1 MLNVTQSHVKY
12 NERQDASEKLLDHQS
27 YLFFVSFAF
36 NFSLERYSSVL
47 YSRQNHAEDCAS
59 SVALVTKP
67 HLIAC
72 ILNLP
77 EFMAVFLLSS
87 FNTF

>member
-1 MLNVTQSHVKY
+1 MLPKNFLIIRVIYFLFHLLLILVLNDTQVFYTVVKTQFQRSYVRRHV
-12 NERQDASEKLLDHQS
+12 R
-27 YLFFVSFAF
+27 F
-36 NFSLERYSSVL
+36 N
-47 YSRQNHAEDCAS
+47 AEDCAS